1 MLSVDRLTSLP
12 QLESLKSRWIELHGE
27 DQGAHFFTSWEW
39 LHACLTTESNPW
51 MILAVREGDGPY
63 IGLLPLGDGR
73 FPTFGPP
80 LNRELYLAGI
90 PRADFTGV
98 LIANG
103 EEYRVIPVLAR
114 YIETLPWDNF
124 TLNDWPDDRIA
135 ALIAE
140 FPEMK
145 YRAKKAEPS
154 PCPFIELPATW
165 DAYMDSRTK
174 HFRRTLRS
182 KMRKCEA
189 QPGFHFAVASPEDA
203 EAAIDRLLELNAA
216 RWNKSRSK
224 RNRTFRELFR
234 RLHASGSF
242 IVGSLKIGDLT
253 IATQGSFVEPRSK
266 TLLGYMMA
274 YDAAYSHLSPG
285 SMLVAMSIRY
295 AIENGFACYD
305 LSRGS
310 ESYKQSLASDTRYS
324 NHVTLTRRTLR
335 VAAVNAGRT
344 GYFTAKAIARNLLRR
359 SA

>member
-1 MLSVDRLTSLP
+1 MLAIDRLTSVA
-12 QLESLKSRWIELHGE
+12 QLESLKSRWIELHAE
-27 DQGAHFFTSWEW
+27 DERAHFFTSWDW

-51 MILAVREGDGPY
+51 MVLAVRDGDGPY
-63 IGLLPLGDGR
+63 IALLPLGDGR
-73 FPTFGPP
+73 FPTFGPA

-98 LIANG
+98 LIAKG
-103 EEYRVIPVLAR
+103 EEHRVIPALAR

-145 YRAKKAEPS
+145 YRAKKADPS
-154 PCPFIELPATW
+154 PCPFIELPASW
-165 DAYMDSRTK
+165 EAYLDTRTK
-174 HFRRTLRS
+174 HFRRTVRS
-182 KMRKCEA
+182 KMRKLEA
-189 QPGFHFAVASPEDA
+189 QPGFHFVVATQEESD
-203 EAAIDRLLELNAA
+203 AAIDRLLELNAA
-216 RWNKSRSK
+216 RWNKSRRK

-234 RLHASGSF
+234 RLHASGNF
-242 IVGSLKIGDLT
+242 ILGSIKIDDLT
-253 IATQGSFVEPRSK
+253 IATQGSFVEPRTK
-266 TLLGYMMA
+266 TMLGYMMA
-274 YDAAYSHLSPG
+274 YDAAYSDLSPG
-285 SMLVAMSIRY
+285 SMLVALSIRY

-344 GYFTAKAIARNLLRR
+344 SYFAAKAIARNILKP